1 MAVEIPVVIDIDGA
15 FEDAAKRIRQD
26 MKQLQD
32 AVDKNAV
39 KIRVDNTSI
48 KDFNAELEALNEWY
62 RELES
67 AEWSKIGQKLDLGPT
82 INRAILELQR
92 LEKEINTIQE
102 LRWSEG
108 GGGDFSFAE
117 EYHRLKEQIVEAKK
131 EVLALEQTQQK
142 LSNAVGINTA
152 EHIENLSRTNI
163 ELLQM
168 QEYYKRIE
176 QESMRLSNSV
186 NGYHARIA
194 ELNELWNS
202 MTASERESAEGS
214 EIRRKYEEEIKALET
229 EAQTLG
235 QLHQKEVER
244 VQDAKRAAEERRRE
258 AEKAAEAER
267 KELERINNLRQKGIQ
282 SRRYENAILNST
294 VKTMRVLQEQE
305 RILSDRLNK
314 TTFGSRKYKQLQ
326 ADLEGVRAQIQALNG
341 GLTAQSTILSN
352 LSTMAS
358 TYVSLFG
365 VLRLAKQIR
374 DVTGELEYQRVA
386 LGHLIQDEEYGAKLF
401 EQIKAAAIESPFR
414 IKDLVTYTKQLAAY
428 RIEQENLFDTT
439 QRLADISAGLGVDM
453 NRLILAFGQVRAASV
468 LRGQELRQFTEAGI
482 PLVELL
488 AEKMG
493 ELNKTTYSTAD
504 VFKLI
509 SERAVPFSAIAEIF
523 EDLTEKGGMF
533 YEMQERQAETL
544 KGRWEKLKDA
554 FDIGLQTAGETKT
567 FEWQNKLVLD
577 ILNILAQNINL
588 VPKVIEALGY
598 AWASYTVVAKLVNRR
613 NKEIVKS
620 NYELLSTEQLKQAG
634 VSKTAIS
641 FFGEARASRM
651 LLKSNA
657 ALAASNGFLA
667 KTFAR
672 LRLAMLTNPYAAVA
686 GAVFGLVSLFSF
698 WNTKTKET
706 TTSFDELD
714 KSIEDV
720 SQSTKKF
727 NRAEKLIDRYKDLAS
742 KKERTTEENDK
753 LQKTMSNLISLFPEL
768 ADAITLE
775 NESLD
780 KNVALLESRNKA
792 LLQQSKDRATA
803 SLNLARADLE
813 KYNKEVVKADKEWA
827 AAEAKAAAILDGKR
841 YEELYKSQQKMYDE
855 LREQADNEAK
865 KRDDAIK
872 RRDNTA
878 KRIETLERYLNPLG
892 NTLFETAWQ
901 NTLARLKDVKLGEK
915 TINLIGEEDIR
926 GYESIYKALTKIDK
940 AYKDSSNSLKEMRA
954 SLSSV
959 AAEYREQAEEEI
971 AVEQARRD
979 GYKKILDTFGY
990 ISSMDKKKGVSDLTL
1005 LKEELKIVQDIYKR
1019 YQEFEKYLGKGEAR
1033 RKIEEI
1039 YGNVTAIDFL
1049 DPESFKQRIS
1059 TILKELRRLQG
1070 RITSGAQN
1078 ITKEYFD
1085 DLKKTIKKNEGFRE
1099 DAYKLAGEPYYTIGY
1114 GFYKNLPDGR
1124 KITKDM
1130 KLTREEAD
1138 KLLDL
1143 GIETR
1148 IKYVNEQI
1156 RKYGEGLV
1164 LNEKQMNVLVDL
1176 AYQSAHGVERVLKE
1190 AGGDTNR
1197 ITEAL
1202 KSAASDFLVSNDAD
1216 IKAGV
1221 KKRDMRR
1228 AEAFAKAMAEQTED
1242 SDAVAQAVG
1251 EAEKLVQDVDWDE
1264 FKKSLDEKLKQ
1275 VSDEIKRS
1283 EAARN
1288 FYKNILDLTGDE
1300 GLATTMTVSVYGG
1313 IGEDFKD
1320 RIKKQLVDSL
1330 SSLDANTFA
1339 GLDDAIRNAFDEG
1352 DYEYLMKNLEKVPEK
1367 LRDVVKQVA
1376 SDAEKYNADL
1386 LRNFADLV
1394 SKYGDTAQK
1403 IATIRAKAENDIKK
1417 VKDAL
1422 ELSLKDT
1429 KLTPEERESLKK
1441 RADEVIK
1448 ALEAQRNLDIFK
1460 ASDDYIKFFAEL
1472 NVMTA
1477 DQAALV
1483 RTKLRDAYLKAFHDG
1498 AISADELSKN
1508 LRAIDTQFRKLTQ
1521 SSSLLESYL
1530 DGGFDKANEKL
1541 QEYADN
1547 VAVLAQKMKSGKE
1560 LSADEQNFAT
1570 KMLSQFG
1577 SGSTANIES
1586 YQQLIQAFSGE
1597 GGGLEAAGEAFG
1609 QMGEGMS
1616 AMAANGP
1623 GALAIVD
1630 AIFKAVHATISGIQ
1644 QIIDQLNEV
1653 RSEENKIGEWFKYI
1667 SDFDRYTFSGWE
1679 KLKSGDAI
1687 GATVDAISSW
1697 ISIFTNVQ
1705 KDKVKK
1711 FNDQIKEQGTLLE
1724 DLEYEYSRLGVAIEK
1739 SSGSDYIAN
1748 YNQQISVL
1756 QAQAEAYRK
1765 QAELERKKGKSADE
1779 DTAKGYEKSARDVED
1794 QIADMQSQLSEFFT
1808 GSDLTSAARDFADA
1822 WIEAYKQFGNTTD
1835 AMKEKFSEMIEN
1847 MVVNS
1852 LAAQLIQGIL
1862 KPVFDQ
1868 IDLASKDGELTA
1880 QEIGAISAML
1890 PERMR
1895 MIDDS
1900 MLTMM
1905 NQLTS
1910 AGINLREQAG
1920 QFTGISRDIAGAS
1933 EESIT
1938 GLAAGINTQNFYIS
1952 HIDANVAAILA
1963 TLTGGASTAGAS
1975 VTGEYVDPYKD
1986 QMLAYAAYIPM
1997 VHDEVATIHTLLSRV
2012 IQPRTAK
2019 PDYVLHTN
2027 L

>member
-1 MAVEIPVVIDIDGA
+1 MAVEIPVVVNIDQA
-15 FEDAAKRIRQD
+15 FKDAAKRVGVAMEPLRKSVEGLTEDLNTWTAIMRESDIRSD
-26 MKQLQD
+26 SWLI
-32 AVDKNAV
+32 AAKNIQNVSEALA
-39 KIRVDNTSI
+39 KAEYELRRYTSNEGSI
-48 KDFNAELEALNEWY
+48 KQM
-62 RELES
+62 S
-67 AEWSKIGQKLDLGPT
+67 IDLGEL
-82 INRAILELQR
+82 NRVWESMGREQKFKPDGTLTDDAKKALDQYRKI
-92 LEKEINTIQE
+92 TSE
-102 LRWSEG
+102 LRVQGRTLSQIAADERKRSE
-108 GGGDFSFAE
+108 
-117 EYHRLKEQIVEAKK
+117 
-131 EVLALEQTQQK
+131 EVLR
-142 LSNAVGINTA
+142 S
-152 EHIENLSRTNI
+152 
-163 ELLQM
+163 M
-168 QEYYKRIE
+168 QRE
-176 QESMRLSNSV
+176 QE
-186 NGYHARIA
+186 
-194 ELNELWNS
+194 
-202 MTASERESAEGS
+202 
-214 EIRRKYEEEIKALET
+214 
-229 EAQTLG
+229 
-235 QLHQKEVER
+235 
-244 VQDAKRAAEERRRE
+244 
-258 AEKAAEAER
+258 
-267 KELERINNLRQKGIQ
+267 LRQKGIM
-282 SRRYENAILNST
+282 SRRYEQAILNST
-294 VKTMRVLQEQE
+294 SKSMRVLQEQE

-577 ILNILAQNINL
+577 ILNILAKNINL
-588 VPKVIEALGY
+588 VPKAIEALGY
-598 AWASYTVVAKLVNRR
+598 AWASYSVVAKLVNRR

-706 TTSFDELD
+706 TTTFDELD

-720 SQSTKKF
+720 SQATKKF

-742 KKERTTEENDK
+742 KTERTTEENDR

-780 KNVALLESRNKA
+780 RNVALLESRNKA
-792 LLQQSKDRATA
+792 LLQQSKDRATS

-813 KYNKEVVKADKEWA
+813 KYNKEVVKADKKWA

-841 YEELYKSQQKMYDE
+841 YEELYKSQQKMYDK
-855 LREQADNEAK
+855 LREQADDEAK
-865 KRDDAIK
+865 KRDEAIK

-1005 LKEELKIVQDIYKR
+1005 LKEELKTVQDIYKR

-1059 TILKELRRLQG
+1059 TILEELRRLQG
-1070 RITSGAQN
+1070 RITSGAKN

-1143 GIETR
+1143 GIENR

-1176 AYQSAHGVERVLKE
+1176 AYQSANGVERVLKE

-1202 KSAASDFLVSNDAD
+1202 KSAASDFLVSDDAD

-1283 EAARN
+1283 ETARN

-1300 GLATTMTVSVYGG
+1300 ELATTMTVSVYGG

-1339 GLDDAIRNAFDEG
+1339 GLDDAVRNAFDEG

-1386 LRNFADLV
+1386 SRNFADLV

-1403 IATIRAKAENDIKK
+1403 IATIREKAENDIKK

-1422 ELSLKDT
+1422 ELSLEDT

-1441 RADEVIK
+1441 RADEIVK
-1448 ALEAQRNLDIFK
+1448 ALEGQRDLDIFK
-1460 ASDDYIKFFAEL
+1460 VSDNYVKYFAEL

-1477 DQAALV
+1477 EQAATV
-1483 RTKLRDAYLKAFHDG
+1483 RTELRKAYLKAFHDG
-1498 AISADELSKN
+1498 SISADELSRN
-1508 LRAIDTQFRKLTQ
+1508 LRAIDTQFKKL
-1521 SSSLLESYL
+1521 SENAGILGSYL
-1530 DGGFDKANEKL
+1530 TGGFEKANQKL

-1547 VAVLAQKMKSGKE
+1547 VAVLAEKMKSGKT
-1560 LSADEQNFAT
+1560 LDSDEQNFVT
-1570 KMLSQFG
+1570 SMLKQFG
-1577 SGSTANIES
+1577 SNSEQTKGIKS
-1586 YQQLIQAFSGE
+1586 YQELIQALSGK
-1597 GGGLEAAGEAFG
+1597 GGGMKAAGNAFA
-1609 QMGEGMS
+1609 QMGAGMS
-1616 AMAANGP
+1616 SMASKGP
-1623 GALAIVD
+1623 GALAIID
-1630 AIFKAVHATISGIQ
+1630 AIFKAINGTITGIQ
-1644 QIIDQLNEV
+1644 EFIDELNRM
-1653 RSEENKIGEWFKYI
+1653 RSEENKVGDWFKYA
-1667 SDFDRYTFSGWE
+1667 SDFNKYIYEGWE
-1679 KLKSGDAI
+1679 KAKSGDVI
-1687 GATVDAISSW
+1687 GSLMNLGSAVA
-1697 ISIFTNVQ
+1697 SIFSNVQ
-1705 KDKVKK
+1705 EDKVKRLNNEIK
-1711 FNDQIKEQGTLLE
+1711 DQSKTID
-1724 DLEYEYSRLGVAIEK
+1724 DLQYSYDRLGVAISK
-1739 SSGSDYIAN
+1739 AFGSDYISN
-1748 YNQQISVL
+1748 YEKQIKNL
-1756 QAQAEAYRK
+1756 QAQAKAYRT
-1765 QAELERKKGKSADE
+1765 QAKLERDKGKSAQE
-1779 DTAKGYEKSARDVED
+1779 ETAKDYEKSAQQVED
-1794 QIADMQSQLSEFFT
+1794 TIADMQSQLSEFFT
-1808 GSDLTSAARDFADA
+1808 GTDIASAARDFAQA
-1822 WIEAYKQFGNTTD
+1822 WIDAYKEFGNTTD
-1835 AMKEKFSEMIEN
+1835 AMKEKFNEMIES

-1868 IDLASKDGELTA
+1868 IDAASKDGELSA
-1880 QEIGAISAML
+1880 QEIGMISAML
-1890 PERMR
+1890 PERMQ
-1895 MIDDS
+1895 MINDS
-1900 MLTMM
+1900 MGTLM
-1905 NQLTS
+1905 NQLTA
-1910 AGINLREQAG
+1910 AGVNLREQVG
-1920 QFTGISRDIAGAS
+1920 SFTGISRNIATAS
-1933 EESIT
+1933 EDSIN
-1938 GLAAGINTQNFYIS
+1938 GLAAGINTQNFYMQ
-1952 HIDANVAAILA
+1952 HIDMNVALILSA
-1963 TLTGGASTAGAS
+1963 LTGGTTTAGAS
-1975 VTGEYVDPYKD
+1975 VTGEVVDPYKD
-1986 QMLAYAAYIPM
+1986 EMLRNAAHIPSI
-1997 VHDEVATIHTLLSRV
+1997 DQNLADLLLEVRRV
-2012 IQPRTAK
+2012 IKPRDAARSSSH
-2019 PDYVLHTN
+2019 VLVTN